1 MPIRTSPVS
10 LVSLVTLIPIAALF
24 IAGCA
29 GVPPAPPA
37 EASAMPEL
45 VGAFAEP
52 LVRAEVAVE
61 RGAVRSAYGCQIGY
75 EYYDPAP
82 VEAASDFAGP
92 RPLVVLAHGFMRST
106 ATIRGWADAWASR
119 GVRTVA
125 VDFCNSGP
133 FNGRHDRNAEDLVA
147 VAHHLEPGD
156 APIIYAGFSA
166 GGLSAL
172 LAAAADPR
180 TVAYMGLD
188 AVDSNGLAAQV
199 DRLRAPAL
207 FLAGEPTSC
216 NAYGNMLDTLPRA
229 SRLVVLRIPGASHCD
244 FENPTTRFCT
254 FLCGTGSTTD
264 AVSETR
270 ATIRALAT
278 AWVEAY
284 AGVSPE
290 SQAVFHRA
298 TIDSLA
304 AGHRVIILRSE

>member
-1 MPIRTSPVS
+1 MPIRTYAGS
-10 LVSLVTLIPIAALF
+10 LVPLAALI

-29 GVPPAPPA
+29 LASVTVPPA
-37 EASAMPEL
+37 EAPDPLPEL

-52 LVRAEVAVE
+52 LVRAAVTVE
-61 RGAVRSAYGCQIGY
+61 HGTVRSAYGCSVGY
-75 EYYDPAP
+75 EYYHPAP
-82 VEAASDFAGP
+82 VEAGSKLAVP
-92 RPLVVLAHGFMRST
+92 RPLVVLAHGFMRSA
-106 ATIRGWADAWASR
+106 ATVRAWADEWAVR
-119 GVRTVA
+119 GVRTVV

-147 VAHHLEPGD
+147 IAHHLEPGE
-156 APIIYAGFSA
+156 APLIYAGVSA

-180 TVAYMGLD
+180 TAAYMGLD
-188 AVDSNGLAAQV
+188 AVDSNALAAGV
-199 DRLRAPAL
+199 GRLSAPAL

-216 NAYGNMLDTLPRA
+216 NAHGNMLDSLPQA
-229 SRLVVLRIPGASHCD
+229 SRLVVLRIPRASHCD

-254 FLCGTGSTTD
+254 FLCGTRQTAD
-264 AVSETR
+264 AVNEIR
-270 ATIRALAT
+270 RTIRALAT

-304 AGHRVIILRSE
+304 AGRRVAVVRSE